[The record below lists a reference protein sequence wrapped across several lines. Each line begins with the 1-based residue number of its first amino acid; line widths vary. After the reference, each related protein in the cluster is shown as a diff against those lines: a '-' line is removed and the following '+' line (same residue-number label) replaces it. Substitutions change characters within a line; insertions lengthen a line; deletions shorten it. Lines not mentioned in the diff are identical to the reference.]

1 MARNLHCY
9 LIARPTMAATRD
21 CNKHLVLLA
30 CILALSIHIRM
41 VHGSRR
47 IDLVLAKADLQRKNG
62 TTVLKTTTRSRPDL
76 YDESRKETEKWRVKR
91 GSDPIHNMIQ
101 SKT

>member
-1 MARNLHCY
+1 MAG
-9 LIARPTMAATRD
+9 TRD

-30 CILALSIHIRM
+30 CILAFSIHIGM
-41 VHGSRR
+41 VNGSRR
-47 IDLVLAKADLQRKNG
+47 IDLVPAKADLQRRNG
-62 TTVLKTTTRSRPDL
+62 TTRPRPDL